1 MILRR
6 LTTAFRKQDW
16 FTVAVET
23 LIVVF
28 GVFIGLQVNN
38 WNEARAVRAQEH
50 SKLLLLSDE
59 IARNDETLAY
69 QSDYTGIVVASGRRA
84 LDYLEGGEECVEGC
98 ADLLIDFFHASQLWG
113 TAYQTETFLEV
124 DRAGFPTDDTVRLS
138 VSQFYE
144 FLAGQDPINLT
155 PPPYREHVREY
166 FSPDASEA
174 LWAGCYGV
182 ENQVLEILPRDC
194 LPILETIDTRPMLA
208 AIRAD
213 ERLARELRYWI
224 GQNIFAFQQYPGAR
238 SLAENAI
245 AQLPAS
251 QTKAP

>member
-6 LTTAFRKQDW
+6 LATAFRKQDW

-38 WNEARAVRAQEH
+38 WNEARALRAQEH
-50 SKLLLLSDE
+50 SMLLLLSDE

-69 QSDYTGIVVASGRRA
+69 QSEYAGIVVASGRRA
-84 LDYLEGGEECVEGC
+84 LDYLEGGEDCAEGC
-98 ADLLIDFFHASQLWG
+98 AELLIDFFHASQLWG
-113 TAYQTETFLEV
+113 TAYRTETFLEV
-124 DRAGFPTDDTVRLS
+124 DRAGFPTDDKVRGA

-166 FSPDASEA
+166 FTPDASDA

-182 ENQVLEILPRDC
+182 EKQVLEVLPRDC
-194 LPILETIDTRPMLA
+194 LAMLDEIDTRSMLA

-238 SLAENAI
+238 SLAEI
-245 AQLPAS
+245 AMTKLPAREA
-251 QTKAP
+251 KVP